1 MAASK
6 GDEESQKYPPGG
18 HGLVTYGMWLQGLSG
33 NGDENRDGAVKL
45 HELFRFT
52 ENFVV
57 KNRHRQIFQSPQLE
71 APQGLRAMKL
81 MELMTG
87 DCWPGTDPD

>member
-6 GDEESQKYPPGG
+6 GNEESQKYLPGE
-18 HGLVTYGMWLQGLSG
+18 HGLFTYGMLLQSLSG

-45 HELFRFT
+45 YELFRFT

-57 KNRHRQIFQSPQLE
+57 KNRHRQIP
-71 APQGLRAMKL
+71 KKK
-81 MELMTG
+81 
-87 DCWPGTDPD
+87 